1 MNIPDLNLL
10 LVFDAVMRERNLRR
24 AAVRLNRSQPAVS
37 QAVAR
42 LRDIFA
48 DQLFCRVPSGVE
60 PTPRAEAIW
69 AEIEAPL
76 SRLRDQLAPES
87 FDARSARAQLRIGL
101 SDDVQM
107 LFFPDIVAAVRSEAP
122 NLVLVGVEVDHQSI
136 WGHVRSGLIDIGVSV
151 AAPAPKGLADK
162 VLFNQSFVI
171 LHRADQAPPTTLE
184 DYLRR
189 HHLGIGF
196 SVGQAGYV
204 DGRLK
209 EIGND
214 RNVICWAPRFAG
226 LGSLVLRTGAIA
238 TIPEPLAHMLA
249 QAGGMAVANCP
260 FELASVPVR
269 LGWHLRRQADPLNFW
284 VRALIATTIGEA
296 MAVQLA

>member
-1 MNIPDLNLL
+1 MSAPDLNLL

-76 SRLRDQLAPES
+76 RRLRDQLAPES
-87 FDARSARAQLRIGL
+87 FDARSVRAQLRLGL

-107 LFFPDIVAAVRSEAP
+107 LFFPDIVAAVRSQAP
-122 NLVLVGVEVDHQSI
+122 YLVLAGVEIDHQSI

-151 AAPAPKGLADK
+151 AAPAPRGLADK

-171 LHRADQAPPTTLE
+171 LHRADQVPPTTLA
-184 DYLRR
+184 DYVRR
-189 HHLGIGF
+189 HHVGVGF
-196 SVGQAGYV
+196 SAGQAGYV

-209 EIGND
+209 ELGTE
-214 RNVICWAPRFAG
+214 RNVIAWAPQFAG
-226 LGSLVLRTGAIA
+226 LGSIVLRTGGIA
-238 TIPEPLAHMLA
+238 TLPEPLAHLFE
-249 QAGGMAVANCP
+249 QAGGMAVAQCP

-269 LGWHLRRQADPLNFW
+269 LCWHLRRQADPLNCW
-284 VRALIATTIGEA
+284 VRAQIEATISKAT
-296 MAVQLA
+296 AVQQA